1 VYLNYICKWHYYN
14 IFICLRK
21 LTYYILNYYT
31 YAFNNDV
38 TLAEGAE
45 NKFVWRINEIYRTMS
60 PKVKKIVPEK
70 AVRETDERKSWW
82 VSVVDKAHSKGQPE

>member
-1 VYLNYICKWHYYN
+1 
-14 IFICLRK
+14 
-21 LTYYILNYYT
+21 
-31 YAFNNDV
+31 
-38 TLAEGAE
+38 LAEGAE